1 VLYLYALSEHPAAV
15 PPVLGLDD
23 TPVAVERLDAVDA
36 LIGVVERERVEPS
49 EAAILAHARVVD
61 AVTAANDA
69 VLPARFGRG
78 YSDLD
83 ALRTAITARSAEL
96 DAALARVR
104 GCLELG
110 LRVMAP
116 RNGTRGRDGSGSG
129 SGSGSD
135 YMRARLE
142 ERRQAERVA
151 DEVHAPLAELAR
163 AASRSVGATPE
174 LLLSAA
180 YLVPRNAVEDFRA
193 RLAELGD
200 DHPDLTLACTGPWP
214 PYSFATT
221 EAAPR

>member
-36 LIGVVERERVEPS
+36 LIGVVEGERVEPS
-49 EAAILAHARVVD
+49 EAAILAHARD

-116 RNGTRGRDGSGSG
+116 RDETRGRDGRG

-151 DEVHAPLAELAR
+151 DEVHTPLAELAR
-163 AASRSVGATPE
+163 AATRSVGATPE

-180 YLVPRNAVEDFRA
+180 YLVPRGAVEDFRA

-221 EAAPR
+221 EAAPQ